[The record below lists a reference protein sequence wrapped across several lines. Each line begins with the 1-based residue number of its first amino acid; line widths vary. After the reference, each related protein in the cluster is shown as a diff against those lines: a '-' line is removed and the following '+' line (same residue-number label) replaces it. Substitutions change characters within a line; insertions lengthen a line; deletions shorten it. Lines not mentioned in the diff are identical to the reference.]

1 MSWSDV
7 PSPACGDLTHPDVDL
22 VIETRPRDLGD
33 LVVGRVLPSP
43 RRRLVGP
50 FLFFDEMGPV
60 ERAPGHQ
67 LAVRPHPH
75 INLATVTYLFEGE
88 ITHRDS
94 LGTEQ
99 VIRPGAVNWMTAGRG
114 IVHSERTPPA
124 AGGERLHGL
133 QLWCGLPAE
142 HEETAPTFEHYPAD
156 VLPEVTRDGCTI
168 RVLAGEAF
176 GLVSPVRTLSRLF
189 YVDVLAATATRLEV
203 PSYPE
208 RAVYAVAGAVTCGG
222 ERYERGRMLVLCP
235 DRPITIELEAGTR
248 LVMLGGDPIGPRFMY
263 WNFVSSRA
271 DRLEDA
277 KRDWRDGRFPKVPG
291 DEIESIP
298 LPD

>member
-1 MSWSDV
+1 MSWSDI
-7 PSPACGDLTHPDVDL
+7 PPPACGDPSTPDVDL

-67 LAVRPHPH
+67 VAVRPHPH

-124 AGGERLHGL
+124 DGGERLHGL

-156 VLPEVTRDGCTI
+156 VLPQITRDGCTI

-189 YVDVLAATATRLEV
+189 YVDVLATAATRLEV
-203 PSYPE
+203 PSYRE

-222 ERYERGRMLVLCP
+222 ERHERGRMLVLCP

-271 DRLEDA
+271 DRLEEA
-277 KRDWRDGRFPKVPG
+277 KRDWREGRFPKVPG

-298 LPD
+298 LPA